1 MSEEKRRILDMV
13 EQGTI
18 TQEDAARLLEALGEN
33 EPAPEPP
40 QESQPPQDGTWEAE
54 HQGDEDCQGPNQRV
68 EIHLE
73 GEGAKPIYQEITA
86 ALDEAA
92 PVFENL
98 GKIVEDAVT
107 SATQAVDAA
116 WPQVK
121 EAVSSATDKA
131 KGPPNPPHRPPGR
144 ACWWGRGPRQS
155 CPHAPPPGGE
165 RLSGPRWRTRHPAAG
180 GVGQRPGGNPPLG
193 GRHHPGGGVCRPP
206 LEGQRAHGAPGKRRQ
221 AAYPLEP

>member
-33 EPAPEPP
+33 EPAPAQP

-73 GEGAKPIYQEITA
+73 GEGAKPIYQEITS

-92 PVFENL
+92 SAAAEATPFLSLDDASAEAAQNLLADAMAQGLGVVEKIDFDKLTFET
-98 GKIVEDAVT
+98 DA
-107 SATQAVDAA
+107 
-116 WPQVK
+116 
-121 EAVSSATDKA
+121 E
-131 KGPPNPPHRPPGR
+131 
-144 ACWWGRGPRQS
+144 
-155 CPHAPPPGGE
+155 
-165 RLSGPRWRTRHPAAG
+165 
-180 GVGQRPGGNPPLG
+180 
-193 GRHHPGGGVCRPP
+193 
-206 LEGQRAHGAPGKRRQ
+206 
-221 AAYPLEP
+221 

>member
-1 MSEEKRRILDMV
+1 MV

-18 TQEDAARLLEALGEN
+18 TCRRTPPGCWRPWGKTSPPP
-33 EPAPEPP
+33 EPPP

-73 GEGAKPIYQEITA
+73 GAGAKPIYQEITS
-86 ALDEAA
+86 A
-92 PVFENL
+92 PWTRPRRCFENL

-116 WPQVK
+116 WPPGEGRPCPPPPK
-121 EAVSSATDKA
+121 KA

-144 ACWWGRGPRQS
+144 ACWWGPWSPARQPSRPSPWRRTPIRPPAGGPVT
-155 CPHAPPPGGE
+155 
-165 RLSGPRWRTRHPAAG
+165 RLRVEWVNGPVEIRPWEGDTIRWRSMPPA
-180 GVGQRPGGNPPLG
+180 P
-193 GRHHPGGGVCRPP
+193 
-206 LEGQRAHGAPGKRRQ
+206 
-221 AAYPLEP
+221 

>member
-33 EPAPEPP
+33 EPAPAQP

-121 EAVSSATDKA
+121 EAVSSATEKA
-131 KGPPNPPHRPPGR
+131 KGAAQSAAQAARESVLVGAVVPGK
-144 ACWWGRGPRQS
+144 AALTPLPLEENAYQ
-155 CPHAPPPGGE
+155 AP
-165 RLSGPRWRTRHPAAG
+165 A
-180 GVGQRPGGNPPLG
+180 GQRPGGNPPLG

-221 AAYPLEP
+221 AAHPLEP